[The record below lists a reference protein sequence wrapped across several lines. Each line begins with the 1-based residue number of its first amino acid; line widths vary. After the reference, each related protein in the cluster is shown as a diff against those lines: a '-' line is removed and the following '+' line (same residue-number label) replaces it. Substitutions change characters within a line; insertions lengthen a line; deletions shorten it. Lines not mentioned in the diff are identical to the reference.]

1 MDLTLFCFVDITEN
15 GHWRGAGWGKEAIDL
30 SLNPGTTIGPY
41 LIVEQIGRGGMATV
55 YKAYEEPLTR
65 HVAIKVLPEF
75 FAEDKDYR
83 VRFQVEAVAVA
94 KLRHNNIVTV
104 FAYGEENGVPYIVCE
119 FVDGGT
125 LAERLAGAI
134 GVAEAL
140 EVLTPVASALDYA
153 HAQGVLHRDI
163 KPSNI
168 MLLSDGTPVLTD
180 FGLAKVFGGDT
191 ITLTG
196 QVLGTPEYMAPELVS
211 GAGAGP
217 AADRY
222 SFGVV
227 AYQMLT
233 GRVPFQG
240 NTPGATL
247 MAQVNDPLP
256 PAREINPDLSEDV
269 AVVLDK
275 ALSKPPEARY
285 ESASDFVL
293 ALSTA
298 GLPAAAEAV

>member
-1 MDLTLFCFVDITEN
+1 
-15 GHWRGAGWGKEAIDL
+15 
-30 SLNPGTTIGPY
+30 
-41 LIVEQIGRGGMATV
+41 MATV
-55 YKAYEEPLTR
+55 YKAYEEQLTR

-75 FAEDKDYR
+75 FAEDKEYR

-94 KLRHNNIVTV
+94 KLRHHNILTV
-104 FAYGEENGVPYIVCE
+104 FAYGEEEGVPYIVCE

-125 LAERLAGAI
+125 LAERLDGAMPI
-134 GVAEAL
+134 ESAVL
-140 EVLTPVASALDYA
+140 ILTPVASALDYA
-153 HAQGVLHRDI
+153 HSQGVLHRDI

-180 FGLAKVFGGDT
+180 FGLAKVVGGAT

-196 QVLGTPEYMAPELVS
+196 QMLGTPEYMAPEVVS
-211 GAGAGP
+211 GDGDGP

-222 SFGVV
+222 SLAVV

-233 GRVPFQG
+233 GRVPFRG

-247 MAQVNDPLP
+247 MAQVKDPLP
-256 PAREINPDLSEDV
+256 PARELNPGLSEDV

-275 ALSKPPEARY
+275 ALAKAPAERF
-285 ESASDFVL
+285 ETASDFVAAL
-293 ALSTA
+293 AAT
-298 GLPAAAEAV
+298 GLQASLEAI

>member
-1 MDLTLFCFVDITEN
+1 M
-15 GHWRGAGWGKEAIDL
+15 GKEGSSL
-30 SLNPGTTIGPY
+30 SFNPGTTLGSY

-94 KLRHNNIVTV
+94 KLRHNNILTV
-104 FAYGEENGVPYIVCE
+104 FAYGEEEGVPYIVCE

-125 LAERLAGAI
+125 LAERLDGAMPI
-134 GVAEAL
+134 EDAVQ
-140 EVLTPVASALDYA
+140 VLVPVASALDYA
-153 HAQGVLHRDI
+153 HSQGVLHRDV

-180 FGLAKVFGGDT
+180 FGLAKVLGGDT
-191 ITLTG
+191 ITVTG

-211 GAGAGP
+211 GDGAGP

-222 SFGVV
+222 SLGVV

-247 MAQVNDPLP
+247 MAQIHDPLP
-256 PAREINPDLSEDV
+256 PARDLNPGLSVDV
-269 AVVLDK
+269 AG
-275 ALSKPPEARY
+275 
-285 ESASDFVL
+285 DFVAAL
-293 ALSTA
+293 AAA
-298 GLPAAAEAV
+298 GLPAVLGAG

>member
-1 MDLTLFCFVDITEN
+1 
-15 GHWRGAGWGKEAIDL
+15 
-30 SLNPGTTIGPY
+30 
-41 LIVEQIGRGGMATV
+41 MATV

-94 KLRHNNIVTV
+94 KLRHNNILTV
-104 FAYGEENGVPYIVCE
+104 FAYGEEEGVPYIVCE

-125 LAERLAGAI
+125 LADRLDGIMAI
-134 GVAEAL
+134 GDAL
-140 EVLTPVASALDYA
+140 LVLTPVASALDYA
-153 HAQGVLHRDI
+153 HSQGVLHRDI

-168 MLLSDGTPVLTD
+168 MLLGDGTPVLTD
-180 FGLAKVFGGDT
+180 FGLAKVIGGET
-191 ITLTG
+191 ITVTG

-211 GAGAGP
+211 GDGAGP

-222 SFGVV
+222 SLAVV

-247 MAQVNDPLP
+247 MAQVQDPLP
-256 PAREINPDLSEDV
+256 PAREINPDLSWDV
-269 AVVLDK
+269 AVILGK
-275 ALSKPPEARY
+275 ALAKAPAERY
-285 ESASDFVL
+285 DTASEFVADL
-293 ALSTA
+293 ASA
-298 GLPAAAEAV
+298 GLPAAVEAG